1 MTRIVALALLFGMPL
16 AAADAEVDL
25 YMKSL
30 PAAEI
35 PAFTQEQALAL
46 VSLPLS
52 CVDRPQAVPEDRV
65 EYLWVHDAKP
75 HLLEA
80 YDKNRAFY
88 GCFDWHSAV
97 HGHWCLVRLLR
108 RFRCQRLPPERLPPP
123 ICQGS
128 GFEDWSRRQI
138 RTEPCRLLPRYS
150 ASHSYCSQRGFR
162 K

>member
-1 MTRIVALALLFGMPL
+1 MPL

-88 GCFDWHSAV
+88 GCFDWHSGV
-97 HGHWCLVRLLR
+97 SCWQLFPIFGS
-108 RFRCQRLPPERLPPP
+108 LPS
-123 ICQGS
+123 I
-128 GFEDWSRRQI
+128 
-138 RTEPCRLLPRYS
+138 
-150 ASHSYCSQRGFR
+150 
-162 K
+162 